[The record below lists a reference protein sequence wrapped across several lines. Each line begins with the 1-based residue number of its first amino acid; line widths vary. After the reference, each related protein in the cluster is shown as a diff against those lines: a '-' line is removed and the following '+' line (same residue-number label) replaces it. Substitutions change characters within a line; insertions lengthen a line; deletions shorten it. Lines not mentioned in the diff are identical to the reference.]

1 MCATRGGSGSGAG
14 ERVFGVLPR
23 GMGRGAMRRR
33 GFRATVVG
41 ADDKDED
48 DSSSSSSSS
57 SSDDDEDDDEDD
69 DDDDDEKEDDDD
81 DDGSVTATSGED
93 EYVERQEDLF
103 ADVLA
108 AAKAELRSVEE
119 EEEIVKWYGG
129 VEPAKFEGSRK
140 KLGSEPFHLHTPHG
154 DDVATFTAED
164 VGKFWSLPESV
175 VAEAETPAALRKEF
189 DVTKTR
195 RVLFRA
201 CDLEIKN
208 AIESGVSV
216 LLDGQAGSGK
226 SVSLANVVSW
236 ARATGYLVLYVPS
249 GKAMCTYSNYSKDEA
264 SGLWNTPD
272 HAALL
277 IKWLQEGSA
286 SALEELGMTQ
296 TARDGLEA
304 LEAEPTQTVDAALAI
319 VEAFKSAARDQGK
332 KVLFA
337 VDEYNALF
345 GPSDMHEVLGPRK
358 RGNIPAGSTR
368 INAALRDATA
378 IVSAGASYV
387 AATSGTIS
395 LSPALRRV
403 LFYLTLVPVRPRSRG
418 ERRSLRTFLPG
429 VSLRPHLAGFNPDTP
444 PSTPFNSASDAF
456 ELHPDIIARME
467 RP

>member
-1 MCATRGGSGSGAG
+1 
-14 ERVFGVLPR
+14 
-23 GMGRGAMRRR
+23 
-33 GFRATVVG
+33 
-41 ADDKDED
+41 
-48 DSSSSSSSS
+48 
-57 SSDDDEDDDEDD
+57 
-69 DDDDDEKEDDDD
+69 
-81 DDGSVTATSGED
+81 
-93 EYVERQEDLF
+93 VERQEDLF

-395 LSPALRRV
+395 LSPQARSSIISHWSPYDRV
-403 LFYLTLVPVRPRSRG
+403 
-418 ERRSLRTFLPG
+418 G
-429 VSLRPHLAGFNPDTP
+429 VVNADP
-444 PSTPFNSASDAF
+444 
-456 ELHPDIIARME
+456 
-467 RP
+467 